1 MDKADLIQE
10 CPSCGQQ
17 GWVMPDMKPQLRHEH
32 DCPHKPKERKM
43 TDAVRYR
50 LLAKAGWIDDTIME
64 YYGIKDCDK
73 DSLDAAIDRILSTA
87 AKEEK

>member
-32 DCPHKPKERKM
+32 DCPHKLNAYTHWRTLDEACKERKN
-43 TDAVRYR
+43 
-50 LLAKAGWIDDTIME
+50 E
-64 YYGIKDCDK
+64 
-73 DSLDAAIDRILSTA
+73 
-87 AKEEK
+87 